1 MEKYINILAIWWT
14 ANRARIQDHW
24 NSSPE
29 LISSSHSCQAITL
42 VTDLSCVSGQSST
55 YHSPTY
61 LKKAAPRTKAQLTSS
76 HLTRCWKSDS
86 YWAWSHA
93 WHYHRG
99 CQKRDNSCLNSKF
112 TCKLLLLSAHL
123 LVFFRQICSFTLNTK
138 RKENK
143 SLSEHIYRERAK

>member
-29 LISSSHSCQAITL
+29 LISSSHSCHAITL
-42 VTDLSCVSGQSST
+42 VDWSQLREQSELHLSL
-55 YHSPTY
+55 PTC
-61 LKKAAPRTKAQLTSS
+61 LKKEAPRTKARLTSS
-76 HLTRCWKSDS
+76 HLTHCWKSDS

-99 CQKRDNSCLNSKF
+99 CQKRDNSCFNSKF

-123 LVFFRQICSFTLNTK
+123 LVFFRQICSFTLDTK

-143 SLSEHIYRERAK
+143 SLSEHI